1 MKDDILY
8 SAYEDDWMSC
18 DESPEEAAEF
28 ALSDYDE
35 YQVSEMKT
43 VTIYKGVKKQ
53 QNFEQFFDV
62 DSMLERVNKN
72 ACETCGEIADDYL
85 LHVSDVAKE
94 ELLQLITNWVDK
106 HNLNPP
112 FFMIEDIEEVEFNL
126 KDLDL

>member
-35 YQVSEMKT
+35 HQVSEMKT

-62 DSMLERVNKN
+62 SWLLERINEN
-72 ACETCGEIADDYL
+72 AYETCGEVADDYL
-85 LHVSDVAKE
+85 MTLDKSIED
-94 ELLQLITNWVDK
+94 ELTTLVKRWVVK
-106 HNLNPP
+106 HNLEPT
-112 FFMIEDIEEVEFNL
+112 FFMIEDIEEVEFNIE
-126 KDLDL
+126 DLDL